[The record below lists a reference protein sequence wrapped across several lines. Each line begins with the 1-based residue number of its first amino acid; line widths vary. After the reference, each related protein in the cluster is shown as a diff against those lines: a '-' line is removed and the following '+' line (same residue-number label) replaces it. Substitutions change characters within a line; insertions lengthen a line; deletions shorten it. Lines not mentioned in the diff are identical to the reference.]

1 MPTLQKICSNSKVI
15 GLFVTILALG
25 AVFFALEAGALD
37 GILVHQHVSHAAPTD
52 QYGCHRDASGYYH
65 CH

>member
-1 MPTLQKICSNSKVI
+1 MPKLQKKSSNSKVI
-15 GLFVTILALG
+15 GLRVAIVALG
-25 AVFFALEAGALD
+25 AVFFALEAGALNS
-37 GILVHQHVSHAAPTD
+37 ILVHQHVSHSAPTD